1 MKKTP
6 NRVVIINAIS
16 AGLLNGISM
25 IMMPVYSYLL
35 GTEVYGLSSVYTTW
49 VTILSIVIGLQVFSS
64 IGVAQKDFP
73 ASEQLTFQANG
84 VYVGFAMCVALTGV
98 TALFLT
104 PLSRFLEVPLWTVM
118 LLCPH
123 AFGIFCVGL
132 LNSKFTYEFKQEKNL
147 FVSVSMSLGTA
158 LISVIAILLFPT
170 EKRFHGKMI
179 GVAVPYI
186 LCAIILLL
194 YLLKKVGLCI
204 QKKYIKYML
213 RYSVPLMFSNLC
225 LQLFEGS
232 DKLMLQKME
241 SNSAVGIYSLAFNF
255 SAVVSSI
262 WYALNCAWTPFY
274 YQYETAG
281 NVEEL
286 LEHAKRYIRLF
297 SILTIGFVLL
307 SPEVFRFF
315 SAPSFYTGVQMIPVF
330 AMGFYLNFLRCFA
343 RNYQFYYKQTKRIAC
358 ITVIASLCNLGLNLL
373 FIPAWGAMG
382 AALATMIAQG
392 VAFGVHW
399 MSAKYHPCPYKEYPF
414 RLKLF
419 VPYFVLLGISIFLF
433 YLPQT
438 WWIRWTAG
446 GILGVWLLSKLIREK
461 QLL

>member
-262 WYALNCAWTPFY
+262 WYALNYAWTPFY